1 MANKKAIALPGQNLI
16 RREMKTRIGKL
27 VWAMLLIFAISA
39 CSSTQSLQEYYV
51 DNADNPNFLSV
62 DLPVSLLNMEKADL
76 TDDQREAL
84 GSLKKLNILAFKIT
98 EDNHNEFQKEKANIN
113 AILKNG
119 KFTELMKMNTSYG
132 KASVRYLGDDDAI
145 DEVIIY
151 GDSED
156 KGFMLVRVLGKN
168 MNPAK
173 LVQFM
178 KAVEKSDYKGEG
190 LGEIGNFLKG

>member
-1 MANKKAIALPGQNLI
+1 VAC
-16 RREMKTRIGKL
+16 
-27 VWAMLLIFAISA
+27 AMLLILAMSA

-62 DLPVSLLNMEKADL
+62 DLPASLLNVDKADL
-76 TDDQREAL
+76 TEDQKKAM

-98 EDNHNEFQKEKANIN
+98 KDNLAEFQKEKSNIHS
-113 AILKNG
+113 ILKNG

-151 GDSED
+151 GDSDD

-168 MNPAK
+168 MNPAN
-173 LVQFM
+173 LIEFI

-190 LGEIGNFLKG
+190 LGGLTELIKG

>member
-1 MANKKAIALPGQNLI
+1 MKKIV
-16 RREMKTRIGKL
+16 GKL
-27 VWAMLLIFAISA
+27 GLLMLSVILMTA
-39 CSSTQSLQEYYV
+39 CSSTQTLQEYYV
-51 DNADNPNFLSV
+51 ENEGNPNFLSV
-62 DLPVSLLNMEKADL
+62 DLPVSLLNVDKADL
-76 TDDQREAL
+76 TEEQREAL

-98 EDNHNEFQKEKANIN
+98 ADNLAEFQKEKSNIK
-113 AILKNG
+113 AILKNS
-119 KFTELMKMNTSYG
+119 KFTELMKMNTSFG
-132 KASVRYLGDDDAI
+132 KASVRYLGDDEAI

-151 GDSED
+151 GDSDD

-190 LGEIGNFLKG
+190 LGEIGNLLKG